1 MMVKTAKVK
10 AEMVSKITKYFSQ
23 GSTEFSHNIAFGLA
37 PMSKLY
43 SERVLSVDKVKY
55 YSFSFDE
62 SYNSI
67 MKKG

>member
-1 MMVKTAKVK
+1 MVKTATVE
-10 AEMVSKITKYFSQ
+10 AEMVSKINKYFSQ

-37 PMSKLY
+37 PMSKTY
-43 SERVLSVDKVKY
+43 SQRVMSVDKVKY

-62 SYNSI
+62 SNISI